1 MGLTLENQPCGWL
14 EDPRGLVS
22 RVNGFARYPAHLSKN
37 DPGEATWVPPW
48 PRRHPARVN
57 ERGGHSTQV
66 VHSRANL
73 GGWVARASDCGVRGL

>member
-48 PRRHPARVN
+48 PRRHPARV
-57 ERGGHSTQV
+57 
-66 VHSRANL
+66 
-73 GGWVARASDCGVRGL
+73 